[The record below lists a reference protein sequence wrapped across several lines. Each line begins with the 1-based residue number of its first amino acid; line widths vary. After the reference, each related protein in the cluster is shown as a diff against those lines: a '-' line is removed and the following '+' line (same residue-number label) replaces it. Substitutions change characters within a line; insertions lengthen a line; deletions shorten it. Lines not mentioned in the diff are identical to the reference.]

1 MVAERLEVRPL
12 IVGVTML
19 GTITAADFQP
29 LQGKECTFEATSAL
43 SVKLT
48 VEQITSRPDCQVP
61 GAGEAREPFGVLL
74 SGQQAEVDFTSA
86 TGVLRLGDG
95 ATLEG
100 VYINRVL
107 PPMGGD
113 PRPWYQLVFN

>member
-1 MVAERLEVRPL
+1 
-12 IVGVTML
+12 ML

-61 GAGEAREPFGVLL
+61 GADEAREPFGVLL
-74 SGQQAEVDFTSA
+74 SGQQDEVDFTSA

>member
-1 MVAERLEVRPL
+1 
-12 IVGVTML
+12 ML

-29 LQGKECTFEATSAL
+29 LQGQVCIFETTPPAL
-43 SVKLT
+43 SVSLT
-48 VEQITSRPDCQVP
+48 VEQVTSRPDCQVP
-61 GAGEAREPFGVLL
+61 GTDGAREPFGVLL
-74 SGQQAEVDFTSA
+74 SGQQDEVDFTSA
-86 TGVLRLGDG
+86 TGVLRLGDE

-107 PPMGGD
+107 PPIGGD

>member
-1 MVAERLEVRPL
+1 
-12 IVGVTML
+12 ML

-74 SGQQAEVDFTSA
+74 SGQQDEVGFTSA
-86 TGVLRLGDG
+86 TIPDVAP
-95 ATLEG
+95 ATLHKG
-100 VYINRVL
+100 IGKV
-107 PPMGGD
+107 GA
-113 PRPWYQLVFN
+113 YQDWEAFVE

>member
-1 MVAERLEVRPL
+1 
-12 IVGVTML
+12 ML
-19 GTITAADFQP
+19 GTITAADFQL
-29 LQGKECTFEATSAL
+29 LQGKVCIFETANPTL
-43 SVKLT
+43 SVRLT
-48 VEQITSRPDCQVP
+48 VEQVTSRPDCQVP
-61 GAGEAREPFGVLL
+61 GTDEARQPFGVLMF
-74 SGQQAEVDFTSA
+74 GQQDEVDFTSA

>member
-1 MVAERLEVRPL
+1 
-12 IVGVTML
+12 ML
-19 GTITAADFQP
+19 GTITVADFQP
-29 LQGKECTFEATSAL
+29 LQGKVCFFETTTPAL
-43 SVKLT
+43 SVRLT
-48 VEQITSRPDCQVP
+48 VEQVTSRPDCQMP
-61 GAGEAREPFGVLL
+61 GAGEAREPFCVLL
-74 SGQQAEVDFTSA
+74 SGQQDEADFTSA
-86 TGVLRLGDG
+86 TGVLRLGNG

>member
-1 MVAERLEVRPL
+1 
-12 IVGVTML
+12 ML

-29 LQGKECTFEATSAL
+29 LQGKVCVFEATPTL
-43 SVKLT
+43 SMQLT
-48 VEQITSRPDCQVP
+48 VEQVTSRPDCLVP
-61 GAGEAREPFGVLL
+61 GSVEVREPFCVLL
-74 SGQQAEVDFTSA
+74 SGQQNETSVTSA
-86 TGVLRLGDG
+86 TGVLRLGDE

-107 PPMGGD
+107 PPMGGV